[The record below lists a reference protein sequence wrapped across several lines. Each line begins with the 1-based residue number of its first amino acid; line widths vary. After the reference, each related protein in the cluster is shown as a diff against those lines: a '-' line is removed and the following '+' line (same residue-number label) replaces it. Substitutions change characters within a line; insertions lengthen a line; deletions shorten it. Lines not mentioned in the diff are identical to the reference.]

1 MSRQTEYRGEPL
13 PRRDGPRPARFS
25 GRHPIEHI
33 RIPLGTPYRSHA
45 RSLGQA
51 VRRQGHL
58 RAIRSFKCDDTRKV
72 HERQRVA
79 RFVNFERIAQRKLAQ
94 IDSASETD
102 DLKIPPGNRLEALKG
117 RRRDQWSIR
126 INAQWRLCFRF
137 KDGDAFDVEIV
148 GYH

>member
-1 MSRQTEYRGEPL
+1 
-13 PRRDGPRPARFS
+13 
-25 GRHPIEHI
+25 
-33 RIPLGTPYRSHA
+33 
-45 RSLGQA
+45 
-51 VRRQGHL
+51 
-58 RAIRSFKCDDTRKV
+58 V